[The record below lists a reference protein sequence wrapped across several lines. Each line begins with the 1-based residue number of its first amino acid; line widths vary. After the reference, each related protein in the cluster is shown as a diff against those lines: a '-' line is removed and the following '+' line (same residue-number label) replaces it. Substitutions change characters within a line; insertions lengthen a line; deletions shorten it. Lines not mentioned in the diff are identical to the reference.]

1 MLRYLASSNPTSV
14 LTASAIPFSNAP
26 RHKKVDQSFTATLAF
41 DNDIIGKLH
50 SNLNESRIFGII
62 PRIPKLTATVR
73 CESGMVE
80 IYNFLIP
87 SYYHYI
93 TVKPSD
99 KLRRVEKAYS
109 FKGAAKGEDWWTTY
123 R

>member
-14 LTASAIPFSNAP
+14 LTASATPFSDAP
-26 RHKKVDQSFTATLAF
+26 QHEKVDQRFMATLAF
-41 DNDIIGKLH
+41 DNDIIGELH
-50 SNLNESRIFGII
+50 ANLNESRIFGII

-73 CESGMVE
+73 CEGGTVE
-80 IYNFLIP
+80 IFNFLVP
-87 SYYHYI
+87 WYYHYI
-93 TVKPSD
+93 TVTPSGKP
-99 KLRRVEKAYS
+99 RRVEKAYS